1 MRFYAVSCAS
11 LLIAASS
18 ASGQGIITQWNF
30 NTTTG
35 VNNTPAPSIGTGSA
49 TPVGMTSNANNA
61 DILAAGGTPTSSDTA
76 VPNSA
81 WRVRGSV
88 SNGWSGTQQL
98 LSGARFN
105 APTTGFFDISISLD
119 IYPTDGSPRHAQMQ
133 YTLDGTN
140 FVSFGSL
147 LDFNPLNDRW
157 NNGLAFNLSS
167 IAGAN
172 NNPNFGFQIVSAFS
186 PVAFT
191 NANGLQ
197 PANTAFQRANAG
209 TQVYTGAA
217 GNYRFDSV
225 TFSGTVIP
233 SPGAAVLLGLGGLMA
248 ARRRRPLAV

>member
-1 MRFYAVSCAS
+1 MRFVAVSIAS
-11 LLIAASS
+11 LVVAAAS
-18 ASGQGIITQWNF
+18 ASGQSTITQWNF
-30 NTTTG
+30 NTTIG

-49 TPVGMTSNANNA
+49 TPVGMNGGANNA
-61 DILAAGGTPTSSDTA
+61 DILAAANVGVPTSSDTA
-76 VPNSA
+76 VPNNA

-98 LSGARFN
+98 FSGARFN
-105 APTTGFFDISISLD
+105 APTTGYLDISISLD
-119 IYPTDGSPRHAQMQ
+119 IFPTDGSPRHAQMQ

-140 FVSFGSL
+140 FVSFGGL

-157 NNGLAFNLSS
+157 NNGVAFNLSS

-186 PVAFT
+186 PVEFT
-191 NANGLQ
+191 NASGLQ

-209 TQVYTGAA
+209 PQIYTGGA

-225 TFSGTVIP
+225 TFSGTLIP
-233 SPGAAVLLGLGGLMA
+233 APGAAAMLGLGGLMA
-248 ARRRRPLAV
+248 SLRRRSA